1 MSHSITCK
9 LNKAA
14 RQFQNAAGMTFFV
27 DLGERNYNHKTKQN
41 EYTNYSAALF
51 AKDAQIQFYTDALV
65 EGAVIEVSGTGI
77 IVEMPDD
84 PQYKPRL
91 QIQDAK
97 LGFVHTGQQPQ
108 QSYQQPQQAA
118 PQQQPQ
124 KAPQQAPQQAYQQQA
139 PQRPMPTQGDS
150 RALQQAPQPAAGLDD
165 FDDGIPF

>member
-14 RQFQNAAGMTFFV
+14 RQHQNQSGMTFFV
-27 DLGERNYNHKTKQN
+27 DLGEKNYNFKTKQN

-97 LGFVHTGQQPQ
+97 LGFVHSGQQPQ
-108 QSYQQPQQAA
+108 QSHQAHQQQQAYQQPQQAPQQQMAPQGYQHQAPA
-118 PQQQPQ
+118 PQQPQGTQPPSQ
-124 KAPQQAPQQAYQQQA
+124 AQPYAPQQ
-139 PQRPMPTQGDS
+139 GIDNS
-150 RALQQAPQPAAGLDD
+150 
-165 FDDGIPF
+165 GIPF